1 MSEITAEEHKPRSN
15 GSEPPIVVSKET
27 AYNSPSEAIELIRSD
42 AGDVTATT
50 VTMEQSG
57 AEQITAD
64 RVTMDHSGAKSIVTK
79 SAQLDRSG
87 ALSLQSDHT
96 VLQKSSAMAI
106 VAKEARIVRSK
117 VLFFRSDN
125 TTVEGEL
132 KTLVHVGNACDN
144 VKPVFSGADA
154 ARFGAAL
161 GLVLLIGGRLL
172 RRLTGSR

>member
-1 MSEITAEEHKPRSN
+1 MTDTTKEHGPDAN
-15 GSEPPIVVSKET
+15 GTEPPIVISKET
-27 AYNSPSEAIELIRSD
+27 AYKSPSEAVELVRSD
-42 AGDVTATT
+42 AGDITATT
-50 VTMEQSG
+50 VSMEQSG

-64 RVTMDHSGAKSIVTK
+64 RVSMDRSGAKSIATK

-87 ALSLQSDHT
+87 VLSLNSDHT

-106 VAKEARIVRSK
+106 NAKDARIVRSN
-117 VLFFRSDN
+117 VLVFRSGS

-132 KTLVHVGNACDN
+132 RTLIHIGNACDN
-144 VKPVFSGADA
+144 VKPVFGGADA

-172 RRLTGSR
+172 RRLTGRR